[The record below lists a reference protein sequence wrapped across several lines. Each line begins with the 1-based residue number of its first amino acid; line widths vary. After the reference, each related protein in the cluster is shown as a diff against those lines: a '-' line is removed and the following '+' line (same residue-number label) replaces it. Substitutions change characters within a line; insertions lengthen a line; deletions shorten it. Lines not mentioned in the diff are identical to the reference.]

1 MNFKQAVGSENIY
14 GVFKCFCISVVQ
26 NLLFTS
32 LQISDEPYLFL
43 RIITLFTSLT
53 NQSSPLQGE
62 IEGGGNIF
70 PTDKYNAFLPARVGI
85 L

>member
-1 MNFKQAVGSENIY
+1 MLYICLLTVFYVKQPSTGPSRN
-14 GVFKCFCISVVQ
+14 
-26 NLLFTS
+26 
-32 LQISDEPYLFL
+32 
-43 RIITLFTSLT
+43 RT

-70 PTDKYNAFLPARVGI
+70 HTDKYNAFLPARVGI